1 MYIPE
6 EMKLNKFQLV
16 KIPKGKE
23 IWKRLAGVQLR
34 EPPANAYSGDETI
47 PDENPTE
54 MADYANNK
62 AEYDAWL
69 AEEEA
74 KKKAEEKPNED

>member
-6 EMKLNKFQLV
+6 EMKLNRFKLI

-34 EPPANAYSGDETI
+34 EPNSSAYTGDESI
-47 PDENPTE
+47 PDENKTE
-54 MADYANNK
+54 MAEYANHK

-69 AEEEA
+69 AEEET
-74 KKKAEEKPNED
+74 KKKAEEKSKE